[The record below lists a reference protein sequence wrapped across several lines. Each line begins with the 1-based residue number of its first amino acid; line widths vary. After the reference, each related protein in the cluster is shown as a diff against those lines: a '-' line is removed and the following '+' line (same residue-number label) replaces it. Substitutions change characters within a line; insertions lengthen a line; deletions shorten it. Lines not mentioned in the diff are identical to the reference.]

1 MSRLVRLLS
10 ASSAITNLRPFG
22 RLRDMRSLRSCRE
35 NDASLAPQGA
45 STELPRFA
53 TPSFSTQL
61 TSLPKRTAAVRPIA
75 SRVVPS
81 PRSTVRVY
89 RGSSGMTMV
98 GKIDA
103 ICRMIDRCI
112 ADEHA
117 AGLTP
122 LDLNR

>member
-35 NDASLAPQGA
+35 VVATVAPEGGSQ
-45 STELPRFA
+45 ELPRFA
-53 TPSFSTQL
+53 TPV

-81 PRSTVRVY
+81 PRGAVRVY

-117 AGLTP
+117 AALTP
-122 LDLNR
+122 VDLNR